1 MAGAYPYGVQLASSG
16 MNISTLPAAS
26 IWADTC
32 AIDARQFRGLANQ
45 TLPFQIDDPLADVLY
60 DVGLGSSN
68 GSQIV
73 VDIKA
78 FMKSL
83 GDRPFYSRSMLRH
96 AADQLS
102 RARNGLRITLTDCYG
117 AKRVYPARDL
127 SLPSQDFSL
136 GYNGLHL
143 LATAQ
148 SAPQGDHFSLDDML
162 PIYVRVGKKAKETTN
177 LYDRVL
183 QKVRMQNFE
192 RLWQW
197 TPPRHILF
205 DSLNRLKHTAR
216 ITNIVCIGLGTL
228 QMSDPRRANPTMQ
241 HIVASSI
248 AQDLERIYEAEGTPV
263 DTPIT
268 IIAQDPAY
276 DELDRRALLDLPVPI
291 KIVSD
296 PEGFL
301 AINESSLVF
310 SSYPAVPVKQ
320 LVADLSSEAPDGKG
334 PAALFVNRNPLEK
347 AHGDVNLIRYDWD
360 IERPYTDPHTSDYLR
375 MLESYTQV
383 FDGERLFGEGFRL
396 TMPTSNGRDYVPG
409 YE

>member
-1 MAGAYPYGVQLASSG
+1 MVRK
-16 MNISTLPAAS
+16 
-26 IWADTC
+26 D
-32 AIDARQFRGLANQ
+32 
-45 TLPFQIDDPLADVLY
+45 
-60 DVGLGSSN
+60 
-68 GSQIV
+68 
-73 VDIKA
+73 
-78 FMKSL
+78 
-83 GDRPFYSRSMLRH
+83 
-96 AADQLS
+96 
-102 RARNGLRITLTDCYG
+102 
-117 AKRVYPARDL
+117 
-127 SLPSQDFSL
+127 QDFSL

-148 SAPQGDHFSLDDML
+148 PAPQGDHFSLDDML

-177 LYDRVL
+177 LYHRVL
-183 QKVRMQNFE
+183 QKALAVDSSTLYLVRQPQQTEAHSTDYEHCLHRTGNPANV
-192 RLWQW
+192 R
-197 TPPRHILF
+197 
-205 DSLNRLKHTAR
+205 S
-216 ITNIVCIGLGTL
+216 
-228 QMSDPRRANPTMQ
+228 RRANPTMQ

-334 PAALFVNRNPLEK
+334 PAALFVNKNLLEK

-360 IERPYTDPHTSDYLR
+360 LERPYTDPHTSDYLR

>member
-45 TLPFQIDDPLADVLY
+45 TLPFQIDDPLADVLH

-78 FMKSL
+78 FTKSL

-102 RARNGLRITLTDCYG
+102 RARNGLKITLMDCYG

-216 ITNIVCIGLGTL
+216 ITIVCIGLGTL
-228 QMSDPRRANPTMQ
+228 QMSDPRRANLTMQ

-296 PEGFL
+296 PQGFL

-334 PAALFVNRNPLEK
+334 PAALFVNRNLLEK

-396 TMPTSNGRDYVPG
+396 TVPTSNGRDYVPG
-409 YE
+409 YA

>member
-1 MAGAYPYGVQLASSG
+1 
-16 MNISTLPAAS
+16 
-26 IWADTC
+26 
-32 AIDARQFRGLANQ
+32 
-45 TLPFQIDDPLADVLY
+45 
-60 DVGLGSSN
+60 
-68 GSQIV
+68 
-73 VDIKA
+73 
-78 FMKSL
+78 
-83 GDRPFYSRSMLRH
+83 
-96 AADQLS
+96 
-102 RARNGLRITLTDCYG
+102 
-117 AKRVYPARDL
+117 
-127 SLPSQDFSL
+127 
-136 GYNGLHL
+136 
-143 LATAQ
+143 
-148 SAPQGDHFSLDDML
+148 
-162 PIYVRVGKKAKETTN
+162 
-177 LYDRVL
+177 
-183 QKVRMQNFE
+183 
-192 RLWQW
+192 
-197 TPPRHILF
+197 
-205 DSLNRLKHTAR
+205 
-216 ITNIVCIGLGTL
+216 
-228 QMSDPRRANPTMQ
+228 MSDPRRANLTMQ

>member
-45 TLPFQIDDPLADVLY
+45 TLPFQIDDPLADVLH

-68 GSQIV
+68 GSQTV

-102 RARNGLRITLTDCYG
+102 RARNGLKITLTDCYG

-216 ITNIVCIGLGTL
+216 VTNIVCIRLGTL
-228 QMSDPRRANPTMQ
+228 QKSDPRRANPTMQ

-320 LVADLSSEAPDGKG
+320 LVADFSSEAPDGKG
-334 PAALFVNRNPLEK
+334 PAALFVNRNLLEK

-375 MLESYTQV
+375 MPESYTQV